1 MNKKIRI
8 KNNNINYIVEIKFNF
23 FKKKLQTVT
32 KSKNKVFIIV
42 DNKISFLTNHL
53 NKKKNVYLIKV
64 KGSEKIKS
72 FKNYELLVNKILKK
86 GIDRKSTIVSIGGGT
101 VGDLSGYIAST
112 ILRGVKHILIPTTLL
127 SQVDS
132 SIGGKTGINSK
143 FGKNLIGT
151 FYQPSEVFIDP
162 KILETLPVRQL
173 KSGYAEII
181 KHSIINDYTFFN
193 WLDKNYKEIF
203 KLAKKEI
210 SYAIYK
216 SIKIKAKYVIEDTK
230 ETLINNRSRAMLN
243 FGHTFGHALES
254 MNNYKRNLSHGEA
267 ISIGMCLAMKISCKM
282 NLISNNEYNDF
293 ILHLKN
299 VGLPIYD
306 KRIEKNTIYNV
317 MMSDKKNTQ
326 NLINLILLK
335 RIGKAFYKRGL
346 TKEKIK
352 SYLIK

>member
-243 FGHTFGHALES
+243 FGHTFGHALETLYQ
-254 MNNYKRNLSHGEA
+254 YKKNITHGEA
-267 ISIGMCLAMKISCKM
+267 ISIGMVTASQISH
-282 NLISNNEYNDF
+282 
-293 ILHLKN
+293 HLSSLSLQQLNMIINHLNK
-299 VGLPIYD
+299 VSLPTYD
-306 KRIEKNTIYNV
+306 KNIKNKKIFDI
-317 MMSDKKNTQ
+317 MKKDKKNEGKRF
-326 NLINLILLK
+326 NLILIK
-335 RIGKAFYKRGL
+335 KIGKAFYSRDVNL
-346 TKEKIK
+346 NKI
-352 SYLIK
+352 IKILN